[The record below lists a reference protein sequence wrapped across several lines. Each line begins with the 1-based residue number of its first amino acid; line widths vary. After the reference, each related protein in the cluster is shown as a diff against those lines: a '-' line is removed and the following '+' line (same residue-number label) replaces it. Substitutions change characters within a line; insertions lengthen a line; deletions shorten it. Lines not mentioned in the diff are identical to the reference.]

1 MDALCSLA
9 APDGAAIAYR
19 RWQAPAAAGVLVLL
33 HGLASN
39 MSRWSEFVA
48 RTSLKSRWNI
58 LRPDLRGQ
66 GGSIR
71 RGRIGMAQWCADL
84 DSLLAAEG
92 AERAVI
98 GGHCLGAN
106 IALEFAARRP
116 QRVAG
121 LVLIE
126 PMPRAALSGAL
137 RTVARLRPLLAGLA
151 GFARGLNAL
160 GLHRRRLAPLDLELL
175 DRETRA
181 ALAQGAA
188 GEALLERYA
197 SPLLDLRTTPSA
209 AYLQALA
216 ATTGRSPQ
224 IAAIR
229 APILALV
236 SARSTFTDAARTRGY
251 LAAAPDCTIE
261 QLDARH
267 WIPTEQP
274 DAMRAAIERW
284 MGRRYAA

>member
-1 MDALCSLA
+1 MDTLRSLT

-19 RWQAPAAAGVLVLL
+19 RWQAGAAAGVLVLL

-48 RTSLKSRWNI
+48 RTNLKDHWNI

-66 GGSIR
+66 GGSVW
-71 RGRIGMAQWCADL
+71 RGRIGMAEWCADL
-84 DSLLAAEG
+84 GALLSAEG

-106 IALEFAARRP
+106 IALEFAARHP